1 MSCIWTPSL
10 RVSARGFQRC
20 AVSISDVETWL
31 ALAPIARSVRRVV
44 SVAAGAPRADMSS
57 FGLDRA
63 ADSPPSLRLRIGWWQ
78 RVSCAL
84 VVWWRASW
92 LDRELAAG
100 TSPRASAV
108 LGLRAQRITRSRSRR
123 RVADGLAR
131 AARDAQSATPGFS
144 AAVRPH
150 CGEVVAAR
158 IVLSQLER
166 RLRDPEPIS
175 ARGVALLRTLLSDGT
190 SPLYRPD
197 ERDALGSWLRA
208 AAAALEPEREGGR
221 WPAERE
227 AQWGL

>member
-1 MSCIWTPSL
+1 MSCTWTPSL
-10 RVSARGFQRC
+10 RATARGLRRC
-20 AVSISDVETWL
+20 AVFISVAEIWL
-31 ALAPIARSVRRVV
+31 ALALVARRAV
-44 SVAAGAPRADMSS
+44 SVAPPGLRADMSF

-63 ADSPPSLRLRIGWWQ
+63 QYWPPSLRLRISWWH

-84 VVWWRASW
+84 IVWWRASW

-108 LGLRAQRITRSRSRR
+108 LGLRAQRITRPRSRR

-150 CGEVVAAR
+150 RGEVVAAR

-166 RLRDPEPIS
+166 RLRDPQPVS

-197 ERDALGSWLRA
+197 ERDALGSRLRA

-221 WPAERE
+221 SSAERE
-227 AQWGL
+227 SQSRL